1 MLLVWPLGDDGP
13 PGTRPLATVALMCV
27 CTGASL
33 WLWSL
38 PADAAEGA
46 LRWLGVIP
54 ADLTEHGRY
63 GIEPSLR
70 LAPLSSL
77 VLHAGWAH
85 LLINL
90 AYLWLFGR
98 GLEAALGHWRLLLL
112 FVAAGIVGEFAQIV
126 AVPTSPL
133 PMIGASGGIAGILG
147 AYALLFPRAN
157 ILTLTVFWR
166 TSLVVRVPSLLV
178 IVVWLLT
185 ELAFLGPPILDKGG
199 TANFAHLG
207 GFAAGLCLVRL
218 VRIRGLSLLQPART
232 VPFSSVR
239 RRGVGSK
246 RRLSSET

>member
-1 MLLVWPLGDDGP
+1 ML
-13 PGTRPLATVALMCV
+13 ACA
-27 CTGASL
+27 GASL

-38 PADAAEGA
+38 PTGSAEGA
-46 LRWLGVIP
+46 LQWFGLIP
-54 ADLTEHGRY
+54 ADLTHGWQPP
-63 GIEPSLR
+63 GAPTEL
-70 LAPLSSL
+70 LHWFAPLTSL

-98 GLEAALGHWRLLLL
+98 GLEAALGHWRMLVL
-112 FVAAGIVGEFAQIV
+112 FVGSGLAGELTQIV
-126 AVPTSPL
+126 AMPASQL

-185 ELAFLGPPILDKGG
+185 ELAFLDPLTLDKGG